1 MCRLLKQ
8 LTSWKR
14 LEKGKII
21 YWIIT
26 KLFISICVCV
36 CVCMFVNV
44 RICIFTHSCQISW
57 EWSWYHGN
65 GQMNSK
71 EFNGQI

>member
-1 MCRLLKQ
+1 MSRLLKL

-21 YWIIT
+21 YILNNHWTIHM
-26 KLFISICVCV
+26 CVCV
-36 CVCMFVNV
+36 CVCVYV
-44 RICIFTHSCQISW
+44 RICIFIHSCQISW